1 MGHTEERRLPKLLLK
16 KALLG
21 AGLIAYFA
29 VAFYVMKRTGVPCVF
44 RHFLGIPCPGCGMTR
59 AMYSLLALDFG
70 AAWKYNPL
78 IFAMP
83 YVFGWVFFEWKHPIH
98 KRLLL
103 GIGIA
108 AIVNWL
114 INIISN
120 VVI

>member
-1 MGHTEERRLPKLLLK
+1 MGHTENRSFPKLLLR

-21 AGLIAYFA
+21 VGLLAYFT

-44 RHFLGIPCPGCGMTR
+44 VYFLGIPCPGCGMTR
-59 AMYSLLALDFG
+59 AMYSLLSLDLV
-70 AAWKYNPL
+70 AAWNYNPL
-78 IFAMP
+78 IFAKP
-83 YVFGWVFFEWKHPIH
+83 YVMSYVFFEWKHPIH

-103 GIGIA
+103 GVGIG

-114 INIISN
+114 INIIAN